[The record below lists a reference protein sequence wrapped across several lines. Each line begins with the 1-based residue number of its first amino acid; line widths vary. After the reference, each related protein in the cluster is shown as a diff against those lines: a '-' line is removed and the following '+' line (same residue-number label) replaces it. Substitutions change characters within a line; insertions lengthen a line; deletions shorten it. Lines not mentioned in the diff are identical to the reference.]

1 MKEGFI
7 SKIVS
12 GRYEV
17 NVNDEIY
24 PCRARGLFRIKDITP
39 VVGDEVIFD
48 ENELYL
54 NDIKPRKNHFLRPL
68 IANVDQVM
76 IVASVKEPVISLSH
90 ISRYITLSI
99 MSNVVPI
106 IILSKIDLDKKET
119 YMETYNELTSKGY
132 KVILYSSESKQG
144 LDEIISLLDN
154 KKTVF
159 TGQSGV
165 GKSTLINTLLGEK
178 QQETS
183 KISYSRGRGKHCT
196 RVVEYIK
203 YKDGYIGD
211 SPGFSSI
218 DFDIDP
224 IYLATNY
231 PGFEVGKCK
240 FRNCLHD
247 KEIGCYI
254 KEQVNNGTISKSHY
268 ENYLS
273 LLHEIQKKERY

>member
-17 NVNDEIY
+17 NVEDVIY

-48 ENELYL
+48 EKELYL

-76 IVASVKEPVISLSH
+76 IVASCKEPVISLSH

-99 MSNVVPI
+99 MSNVIPI
-106 IILSKIDLDKKET
+106 IILSKADLDTKQN
-119 YMETYNELTSKGY
+119 YLETYNELVSKGY
-132 KVILYSSESKQG
+132 KTIIYSHETKQG
-144 LDEIISLLDN
+144 LNEIEELLNN

-165 GKSTLINTLLGEK
+165 GKSTLINTILGEEI
-178 QQETS
+178 QQTS
-183 KISYSRGRGKHCT
+183 NISISRGRGKHCT

-224 IYLATNY
+224 SYLATNY

-254 KEQVNNGTISKSHY
+254 KNQVESGIISKSHY
-268 ENYLS
+268 DNYLS

>member
-1 MKEGFI
+1 MEGFI

-17 NVNDEIY
+17 NVNDVIY
-24 PCRARGLFRIKDITP
+24 PCRARGLFRIKDIVP
-39 VVGDEVIFD
+39 MVGDNVVFD
-48 ENELYL
+48 ETELYL
-54 NDIKPRKNHFLRPL
+54 TDIKERKNQFMRPQ
-68 IANVDQVM
+68 ISNVDNVI

-99 MSNVVPI
+99 ISNVTPI
-106 IILSKIDLDKKET
+106 IVLSKIDLDKKKNYLST
-119 YMETYNELTSKGY
+119 YEELTKKGY
-132 KVILYSSESKQG
+132 KVIPYSSVTLEG
-144 LDEIISLLDN
+144 LDEVKKCLSNN
-154 KKTVF
+154 KTIF

-165 GKSTLINTLLGEK
+165 GKSSLINQLIGEEK
-178 QQETS
+178 QDTS
-183 KISYSRGRGKHCT
+183 KISLARGRGKHCT

-203 YKDGYIGD
+203 YNDGYIGD
-211 SPGFSSI
+211 TPGFSSI

-224 IYLATNY
+224 AYLATNY

-247 KEIGCYI
+247 KEIGCFI
-254 KEQVNNGTISKSHY
+254 KEEVSNGNISKEY
-268 ENYLS
+268 YDNYLS

>member
-1 MKEGFI
+1 MEGFI

-17 NVNDEIY
+17 NVNDVIY
-24 PCRARGLFRIKDITP
+24 PCRARGLFRIKDIVP
-39 VVGDEVIFD
+39 MVGDNVVFD
-48 ENELYL
+48 EKELYL
-54 NDIKPRKNHFLRPL
+54 TDIKERKNQFMRPQ
-68 IANVDQVM
+68 ISNVDNVI

-99 MSNVVPI
+99 ISNVTPI
-106 IILSKIDLDKKET
+106 IVLSKIDLDKKKNYLTIYE
-119 YMETYNELTSKGY
+119 ELIKKGY
-132 KVILYSSESKQG
+132 KVIPYSSVTLEG
-144 LDEIISLLDN
+144 LDEVKKCLSNN
-154 KKTVF
+154 KTIF

-165 GKSTLINTLLGEK
+165 GKSSLINQLLGEEI
-178 QQETS
+178 QDTS
-183 KISYSRGRGKHCT
+183 KISLSRGRGKHCT

-203 YKDGYIGD
+203 YNDGYIGD
-211 SPGFSSI
+211 TPGFSSI

-224 IYLATNY
+224 AYLATNY

-254 KEQVNNGTISKSHY
+254 KEEVNNGNISEEYY